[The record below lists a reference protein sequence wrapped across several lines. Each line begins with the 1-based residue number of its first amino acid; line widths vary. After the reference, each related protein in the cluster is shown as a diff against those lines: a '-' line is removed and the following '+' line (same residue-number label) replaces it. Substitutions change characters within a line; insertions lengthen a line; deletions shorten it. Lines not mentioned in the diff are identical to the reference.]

1 MNPARHATF
10 GDLIRDH
17 RRSYPERVALVDG
30 EVRLT
35 WPELDER
42 TNRLANALRD
52 AGLGPGDRIL
62 WLGQNSFR
70 VYELLGAAAKI
81 GAMVCPGY
89 WRWAAP
95 EMAYALGDFE
105 PKAVFWQDEEIG
117 ETVAK
122 ARAEAESSLSARW
135 VQHDTEGPDGYEA
148 FLASGSPDDP
158 DVDVDPD
165 SALLV
170 IYTAAI
176 TGRQSGSMLSHRNL
190 IAMGA
195 STAWMGDID
204 ERAVFLNA
212 GPMFHIGNYQFWG
225 VPVFVHGG
233 TNVVVRRV
241 VAQELLPLLA
251 NERCTHAYLMP
262 PTIAELVQLNRE
274 AGYDLSSLRAS
285 IAAHL
290 WQDTIPTDQSRYT
303 VNGGGQGKGY
313 GQTELTGFA
322 VTGSFG
328 GLGQGN
334 AGRPG
339 PFLSVRILD
348 SQGVECAIG
357 EAGEIC
363 ARGDL
368 VHLGYWNRPETNEER
383 FRFGW
388 WHTTDLGRREP
399 DGTISFLG
407 TTTRMLKSGAE
418 NIFPAEV
425 ENCIESHPAVKEAAV
440 IGVPNERWAQDVK
453 AVVVLRDGATADAQ
467 SLIEHCRTH
476 IASYK
481 KPKTV
486 EFVDALPR
494 TNTFGKDYA
503 ALDAR
508 FGGGGYPGADSLG
521 AGR

>member
-1 MNPARHATF
+1 MHPARQATF

-17 RRSYPERVALVDG
+17 SRSYPRQLALVDQG
-30 EVRLT
+30 LRLT
-35 WPELDER
+35 WPELEER

-52 AGLGPGDRIL
+52 AGVGAGDRIL

-70 VYELLGAAAKI
+70 VYELLGAAAKL

-89 WRWAAP
+89 WRWAVP
-95 EMAYALGDFE
+95 EMAYALADFE
-105 PKAVFWQDEEIG
+105 PKVVVWQDEEIG

-122 ARAEAESSLSARW
+122 ARAEVGSGRTVRW
-135 VQHDTEGPDGYEA
+135 LCHDGTGPDSYES
-148 FLASGSPDDP
+148 FLAAGSPADP
-158 DVDVDPD
+158 ALDVDPD
-165 SALLV
+165 AALLV

-204 ERAVFLNA
+204 DRTVFLNA

-225 VPVFVHGG
+225 IPTFVHGG

-241 VAQELLPLLA
+241 VAEELLPLLA
-251 NERCTHAYLMP
+251 EERCTHAYLMP
-262 PTIAELVQLNRE
+262 PTIAQLVALNRT
-274 AGYDLSSLRAS
+274 AGHDLSQLRAS

-290 WQDTIPTDQSRYT
+290 WEGTIPTDTSRYT
-303 VNGGGQGKGY
+303 SNGGGEGRGY
-313 GQTELTGFA
+313 GQTELT
-322 VTGSFG
+322 
-328 GLGQGN
+328 
-334 AGRPG
+334 
-339 PFLSVRILD
+339 
-348 SQGVECAIG
+348 
-357 EAGEIC
+357 
-363 ARGDL
+363 ARGEL
-368 VHLGYWNRPETNEER
+368 VHLGYWNRPEINEQR

-425 ENCIESHPAVKEAAV
+425 ENCLEAHPAVREAAV

-453 AVVVLRDGATADAQ
+453 AVVVLHEGATASADD
-467 SLIEHCRTH
+467 IVRHCRER

-486 EFVDALPR
+486 EFVGALPR
-494 TNTFGKDYA
+494 TAAFGKDYA
-503 ALDAR
+503 ALDDR
-508 FGGGGYPGADSLG
+508 FGGGGYPGTDSLG